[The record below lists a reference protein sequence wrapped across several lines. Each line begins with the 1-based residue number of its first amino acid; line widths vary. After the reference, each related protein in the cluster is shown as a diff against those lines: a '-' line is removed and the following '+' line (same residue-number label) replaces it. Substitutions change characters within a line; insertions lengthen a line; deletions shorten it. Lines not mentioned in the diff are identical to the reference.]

1 MEAYTNLEI
10 EEGWDHVMSQ
20 FQVQGVMDI
29 YSSFFMEKIERI
41 FLLIYKK
48 KNKKKNSL
56 LPGMYRD
63 PLNHQVKEEVKLLVV
78 QGLIFSQIQSYSFP
92 GWIPNSLVQPVS
104 RNPMI

>member
-1 MEAYTNLEI
+1 
-10 EEGWDHVMSQ
+10 
-20 FQVQGVMDI
+20 
-29 YSSFFMEKIERI
+29 MEKIERI

-48 KNKKKNSL
+48 KNKKKTSL

-92 GWIPNSLVQPVS
+92 GWIPNFLAQPVS

>member
-20 FQVQGVMDI
+20 FQVQGAMDI

-41 FLLIYKK
+41 FLLICKR
-48 KNKKKNSL
+48 KNKNSL
-56 LPGMYRD
+56 LPGIYRN
-63 PLNHQVKEEVKLLVV
+63 PLNHQVKEKVKLLVV
-78 QGLIFSQIQSYSFP
+78 QGLIFSLILSYSFP
-92 GWIPNSLVQPVS
+92 GWIPNSLVQPVN